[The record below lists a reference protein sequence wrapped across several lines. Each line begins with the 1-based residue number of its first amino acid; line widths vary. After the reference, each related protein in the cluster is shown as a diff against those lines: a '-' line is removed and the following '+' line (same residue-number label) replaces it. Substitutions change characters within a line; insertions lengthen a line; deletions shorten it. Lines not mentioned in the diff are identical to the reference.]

1 MYFIFLYISGF
12 IVTGLLYKF
21 INKMV
26 RNISQKHIYRAII
39 TLVIS
44 LAILLF
50 LFSFIIGLTNTMM
63 FYIPCLVFW
72 LVNDIMKNKLQ
83 NKFPK

>member
-44 LAILLF
+44 IAILFF
-50 LFSFIIGLTNTMM
+50 LFPFIIGISNTLM